1 MCASQTIK
9 NKSCFPMI
17 TDDNDK
23 LMINDKSHKLLFFFM
38 FCIIRS
44 MGVTLW
50 NYIAN
55 IFPFLR
61 KEIIRDFKRPGEKK
75 TKTISLLSCILK
87 ICIFYGM

>member
-1 MCASQTIK
+1 
-9 NKSCFPMI
+9 MI

-23 LMINDKSHKLLFFFM
+23 LMINDKSHKLFFLM

-50 NYIAN
+50 NYIVN
-55 IFPFLR
+55 TFPFLR